1 MLKIIQHKIF
11 LLACGTI
18 VSVSAYAQQNLKL
31 TYNKPAENW
40 NEALPIGNGRLGAM
54 VFGGAIQ
61 EHLQLNEETIWAGEP
76 GNNIPKNTFDSI
88 QKVRRLINENQFEKA
103 QDLTNK
109 TFPRQAPKNLN
120 YGMPYQTMGD
130 LFLDFKGHEN
140 FKNYTRN
147 LDIEKAISTVS
158 YEVNGVIFK
167 REIFSSF
174 ADNVIIL
181 KLSSNKKGSLNFSIN
196 ASTPHKINSIFT
208 EKNQLVINGTSGSVD
223 NKIGKVKFKTVA
235 VPVLKGGKLTS
246 TKDKLEIS
254 NADEVIIYVS
264 IATNFKK
271 YNDLS
276 ANPDARV
283 SDYLNK
289 ALSKKYNDELKAH
302 VKKYQKY
309 FKRVSLN
316 LGTTEQSKKT
326 TDVRIKEFGT
336 SSDPDLV
343 ALYFQFGRYLL
354 ISSSQQ
360 GTQPANL
367 QGIWN
372 YQLNPSWDSKYT
384 VNINT
389 EMNYWPAENTNLS
402 EMHEPLF
409 DMIQDLSVTGQESAK
424 EMYKARGWNMHH
436 NTDLWRITGVVDGG
450 FYGMWPMGGAWLTQ
464 HVWNHYLYTGDKEF
478 LKKNYD
484 ALKGCAL
491 FYLDVLQQDSSK
503 KYLVVSP
510 SMSPENKY
518 FKNVS
523 ITAGTTMDNQLVFDV
538 FNNFINAS
546 KILNQDKNLSKEIK
560 IALSKL
566 PPMQI
571 GQHAQ
576 LQEWLTDMDRTDDKH
591 RHISHLYGL
600 FPSGQIS
607 PFRNPDLAE
616 SAKNS
621 MIYRGDK
628 STGWSMGWKVN
639 WWARLLDGNRAFK
652 LISDQLT
659 PAPMETQGQSGGTYP
674 NLLDAHPP
682 FQIDG
687 NFGCTSGIAEMLL
700 QSYDGYIYLLPALP
714 DALPNGSVKG
724 LKARGGFEIDMDW
737 KNSKLTKLNVKS
749 TLGGNARIRIAKDL
763 KLVTSRTSA
772 TNLKKSTVNTE
783 TQLMLAK
790 GENSNEYYQVNSIK
804 IPLKSNKAELKNFP
818 VPETKMFDFKTE
830 KGGIY
835 LFTSY

>member
-1 MLKIIQHKIF
+1 MLKIIRHKIL
-11 LLACGTI
+11 LLACGI
-18 VSVSAYAQQNLKL
+18 LISVSLHAQKNLKL
-31 TYNKPAENW
+31 TYDKPAENW

-54 VFGGAIQ
+54 VFGGVAQ

-76 GNNIPKNTFDSI
+76 GNNVPKNTFDSI
-88 QKVRRLINENQFEKA
+88 QKIRKLLNADKFEEA
-103 QDLTNK
+103 QNLSNK
-109 TFPRQAPKNLN
+109 TYPRQAPKNLN

-140 FKNYTRN
+140 FKNYSRT
-147 LDIEKAISTVS
+147 LDIDKAVSTVS
-158 YEVNGVIFK
+158 YKVKGVTYK

-174 ADNVIIL
+174 VDNVVIIRL
-181 KLSSNKKGSLNFSIN
+181 TSSKSGSLNFSIS
-196 ASTPHKINSIFT
+196 ASTPHKIQSVFT
-208 EKNQLVINGTSGSVD
+208 QSNQLIINGTSGSVD
-223 NKIGKVKFKTVA
+223 NKIGKIKFKTVA
-235 VPVLKGGKLTS
+235 VPVIRGGKISS
-246 TKDKLEIS
+246 TKNKINIS
-254 NADEVIIYVS
+254 GSNEVILYVS

-276 ANPDARV
+276 GNPHAKV
-283 SDYLNK
+283 TEYLNNAIK
-289 ALSKKYNDELKAH
+289 KKYQDELKAH
-302 VKKYQKY
+302 IEKYQTY
-309 FKRVSLN
+309 FKRVSLD

-326 TDVRIKEFGT
+326 TDIRIKEFGT

-360 GTQPANL
+360 GTQLANL

-372 YQLNPSWDSKYT
+372 YQLNPAWDSKYT

-409 DMIQDLSVTGQESAK
+409 DMIQDLSVTGQESAR
-424 EMYKARGWNMHH
+424 EMYHARGWNMHH
-436 NTDLWRITGVVDGG
+436 NTDLWRITGIVDGG

-464 HVWNHYLYTGDKEF
+464 HLWNHYLYTGDKEF
-478 LKKNYD
+478 LKKYYD
-484 ALKGCAL
+484 ALKGAAL
-491 FYLDVLQQDSSK
+491 FYLDTLQPEPSGN
-503 KYLVVSP
+503 YLVVSP
-510 SMSPENKY
+510 SMSPENTYLKG
-518 FKNVS
+518 VG

-546 KILNQDKNLSKEIK
+546 KILNEDKKLSDEVK
-560 IALSKL
+560 IALDQL

-576 LQEWLTDMDRTDDKH
+576 LQEWLTDMDKTTDQH

-600 FPSGQIS
+600 FPAGQIS
-607 PFRNPDLAE
+607 PFRNPDLTEA
-616 SAKNS
+616 AKNS
-621 MIYRGDK
+621 MTYRGDK

-659 PAPMETQGQSGGTYP
+659 AAPMETQGQSGGTYP

-700 QSYDGYIYLLPALP
+700 QSYDGYIYILPALP
-714 DALPNGSVKG
+714 DALPNGSVTG

-737 KNSKLTKLNVKS
+737 EDSKLTKLVIKS
-749 TLGGNARIRIAKDL
+749 TLGGNARIRIAKDIQF
-763 KLVTSRTSA
+763 
-772 TNLKKSTVNTE
+772 KSNPE
-783 TQLMLAK
+783 LAEAN
-790 GENSNEYYQVNSIK
+790 GENPNEYYQVNSIK
-804 IPLKSNKAELKNFP
+804 TPLISEKAELKGYA
-818 VPETKMFDFKTE
+818 VPETQIFDFDTKAG
-830 KGGIY
+830 K
-835 LFTSY
+835 SYSFKVK

>member
-1 MLKIIQHKIF
+1 MLKLIQHKII
-11 LLACGTI
+11 LLACGTL
-18 VSVSAYAQQNLKL
+18 VSFSTFAQQNLKL

-54 VFGGAIQ
+54 VFGGGVQ

-76 GNNIPKNTFDSI
+76 GNNVPKNTFDSI
-88 QKVRRLINENQFEKA
+88 QKVRRLINEGKFEKA

-109 TFPRQAPKNLN
+109 TYPRQAPKDLN

-140 FKNYTRN
+140 FKNYSRT

-158 YEVNGVIFK
+158 YEVNGVTFK

-174 ADNVIIL
+174 ADNVVVI
-181 KLSSNKKGSLNFSIN
+181 KLSSIKKGSLNFSVN

-223 NKIGKVKFKTVA
+223 NKIGKINFKTIA

-246 TKDKLEIS
+246 TKDKLEIT
-254 NADEVIIYVS
+254 NADEVVIYVS

-276 ANPDARV
+276 GNPDARV
-283 SDYLNK
+283 SEYLNK
-289 ALSKKYNDELKAH
+289 ALNKKYDAELKAH
-302 VKKYQKY
+302 IENYQKY
-309 FKRVSLN
+309 FKRVSLD
-316 LGTTEQSKKT
+316 LGTSEQAKKT
-326 TDVRIKEFGT
+326 TDIRIKEFGN
-336 SSDPDLV
+336 SQDPDLV

-372 YQLNPSWDSKYT
+372 DQLNPAWDSKYT

-409 DMIQDLSVTGQESAK
+409 DMIQDLSVTGKESAK
-424 EMYKARGWNMHH
+424 EMYHARGWNMHH

-478 LKKNYD
+478 LKKNYEV
-484 ALKGCAL
+484 LKGCAL
-491 FYLDVLQQDSSK
+491 FYLDVLQQDPTK

-546 KILNQDKNLSKEIK
+546 KILNQDKNLSDEVRSS
-560 IALSKL
+560 LSKL

-576 LQEWLTDMDRTDDKH
+576 LQEWLTDMDKTDDKH

-607 PFRNPDLAE
+607 PLRNAELAE
-616 SAKNS
+616 AAKNS

-652 LISDQLT
+652 LISDQLS
-659 PAPMETQGQSGGTYP
+659 PAPTDNKGESGGTYP

-700 QSYDGYIYLLPALP
+700 QSYDGYLYLLPALP

-737 KNSKLTKLNVKS
+737 KNSKLTKLVVKS
-749 TLGGNARIRIAKDL
+749 ALGGNARIRVAKNLNL
-763 KLVTSRTSA
+763 KSK
-772 TNLKKSTVNTE
+772 TNLVS
-783 TQLMLAK
+783 AK
-790 GENSNEYYQVNSIK
+790 GVNSNEYYQIDAVK
-804 IPLKSNKAELKNFP
+804 TPLKSTKAELKGFA
-818 VPETKMFDFKTE
+818 VPETEMFDFKTV
-830 KGGIY
+830 KGGVY
-835 LFTSY
+835 TFEAK

>member
-1 MLKIIQHKIF
+1 MLKIIQHKII
-11 LLACGTI
+11 LLACGTLI
-18 VSVSAYAQQNLKL
+18 SVSTFAQQNLKL
-31 TYNKPAENW
+31 TYSKPAENW

-54 VFGGAIQ
+54 VFGGAAQ

-76 GNNIPKNTFDSI
+76 GNNVPKNTFDSI
-88 QKVRRLINENQFEKA
+88 QKVRRLINEGKFEKA
-103 QDLTNK
+103 QNLTN
-109 TFPRQAPKNLN
+109 TTYPRTAPKDLN

-140 FKNYTRN
+140 FKNYKRT

-158 YEVNGVIFK
+158 YELNGVTFK

-174 ADNVIIL
+174 ADNVIMI
-181 KLSSNKKGSLNFSIN
+181 KLSSSKKGSLNFALN

-208 EKNQLVINGTSGSVD
+208 EKNQLVINGTSSSVD
-223 NKIGKVKFKTVA
+223 NKIGKINFKTVA
-235 VPVLKGGKLTS
+235 FPVLKGGKLTS
-246 TKDKLEIS
+246 TKDQLEIS
-254 NADEVIIYVS
+254 GADEVVIYVS

-271 YNDLS
+271 YNDIS
-276 ANPDARV
+276 GNPDARV
-283 SDYLNK
+283 SEYLQSALNK
-289 ALSKKYNDELKAH
+289 KYDAELKAH
-302 VKKYQKY
+302 IEKYQKY

-316 LGTTEQSKKT
+316 LGTTEQAKKT
-326 TDVRIKEFGT
+326 TDIRIREFGN
-336 SSDPDLV
+336 SQDPDLV

-372 YQLNPSWDSKYT
+372 YQLNPAWDSKYT

-409 DMIQDLSVTGQESAK
+409 DMIQDLSVTGTESAK
-424 EMYKARGWNMHH
+424 EMYHARGWNMHH
-436 NTDLWRITGVVDGG
+436 NTDLWRITGIVDGG

-478 LKKNYD
+478 LNKNYE

-491 FYLDVLQQDSSK
+491 FYLDVLQQDPSK

-538 FNNFINAS
+538 LNNFINAS
-546 KILNQDKNLSKEIK
+546 KILNQDKNLSDEVKS
-560 IALSKL
+560 ALLKL

-607 PFRNPDLAE
+607 PLRNAELAE
-616 SAKNS
+616 AAKNS

-659 PAPMETQGQSGGTYP
+659 PAPMETKGQSGGTYP

-724 LKARGGFEIDMDW
+724 LKTRGGFEIDMDW
-737 KNSKLTKLNVKS
+737 KNSKLTKLVVKS
-749 TLGGNARIRIAKDL
+749 SLGGNARIRVVKNL
-763 KLVTSRTSA
+763 
-772 TNLKKSTVNTE
+772 NLKSITKFTS
-783 TQLMLAK
+783 AK
-790 GENSNEYYQVNSIK
+790 GENLNVYYQVNSIK
-804 IPLKSNKAELKNFP
+804 TPLKSDKAELKGFS
-818 VPETKMFDFKTE
+818 VPETEMFDFKTE
-830 KGGIY
+830 KGGVY
-835 LFTSY
+835 TFDVK

>member
-11 LLACGTI
+11 LLAFGAMI
-18 VSVSAYAQQNLKL
+18 SISVQAQQNLKL

-40 NEALPIGNGRLGAM
+40 NEALPIGNGRLGAI
-54 VFGGAIQ
+54 VFGGASQ

-76 GNNIPKNTFDSI
+76 GNNVPKNTFDSI
-88 QKVRRLINENQFEKA
+88 QKIRKLLSESKFEQA
-103 QDLTNK
+103 QKLSNT
-109 TFPRQAPKNLN
+109 TYPRAAPKDLN

-140 FKNYTRN
+140 FKNYTRT
-147 LDIEKAISTVS
+147 LDIEKALSTVS
-158 YEVNGVIFK
+158 YEVNGIIFK

-174 ADNVIIL
+174 VDNVIVI
-181 KLSSNKKGSLNFSIN
+181 KLSSSKKGSLNFSIN
-196 ASTPHKINSIFT
+196 ASTPHLKKSIFT
-208 EKNQLVINGTSGSVD
+208 EKNQLMITGTSGSVD
-223 NKIGKVKFKTVA
+223 NKIGKVNFKTVA

-246 TKDKLEIS
+246 TQDQLNIS
-254 NADEVIIYVS
+254 GADEVVIYLS

-271 YNDLS
+271 YNDIS
-276 ANPDARV
+276 GNPDVRV
-283 SDYLNK
+283 SEYLQSALNK
-289 ALSKKYNDELKAH
+289 KYEAELKAH
-302 VKKYQKY
+302 IQKYQKY
-309 FKRVSLN
+309 FKRVSLD
-316 LGTTEQSKKT
+316 LGTTEQAKKT
-326 TDVRIKEFGT
+326 TDVRIKEFAT
-336 SSDPDLV
+336 SKDPDLI

-372 YQLNPSWDSKYT
+372 HQLNPAWDSKYT

-424 EMYKARGWNMHH
+424 EMYHARGWNMHH
-436 NTDLWRITGVVDGG
+436 NTDLWRITGIVDGG

-464 HVWNHYLYTGDKEF
+464 HLWNHYLYTGDKEF
-478 LKKNYD
+478 LKKYYPV
-484 ALKGCAL
+484 LKGSAL
-491 FYLDVLQQDSSK
+491 FYLDVLQQDPSK

-510 SMSPENKY
+510 SMSPENTYMKS
-518 FKNVS
+518 VG

-546 KILNQDKNLSKEIK
+546 KVLNEDKNLSDEVKT
-560 IALSKL
+560 ALNKL

-576 LQEWLTDMDRTDDKH
+576 LQEWLKDMDRTDDKH

-607 PFRNPDLAE
+607 PFRNPDLTEA
-616 SAKNS
+616 AKNS
-621 MIYRGDK
+621 MTYRGDK

-659 PAPMETQGQSGGTYP
+659 PAPMEAKGQSGGTYP

-700 QSYDGYIYLLPALP
+700 QSYDGYLYILPALP
-714 DALPNGSVKG
+714 NALPNGSVKG
-724 LKARGGFEIDMDW
+724 LKARGGFEIDIEW
-737 KNSKLTKLNVKS
+737 KNSKLTKLIIKS
-749 TLGGNARIRIAKDL
+749 TLEGNCRIRIAKNI
-763 KLVTSRTSA
+763 
-772 TNLKKSTVNTE
+772 NLKSKTLLKNST
-783 TQLMLAK
+783 
-790 GENSNEYYQVNSIK
+790 GENPNEYYQVNSIK
-804 IPLKSNKAELKNFP
+804 TPLVSEKAELKGFP
-818 VPETKMFDFKTE
+818 IPETQVFDFDTE
-830 KGGIY
+830 KGTTY
-835 LFTSY
+835 TFEVK

>member
-1 MLKIIQHKIF
+1 MLRKYQNKI
-11 LLACGTI
+11 LLLITLI
-18 VSVSAYAQQNLKL
+18 SVSIQAQQNLKL
-31 TYNKPAENW
+31 IYNKPAENW
-40 NEALPIGNGRLGAM
+40 NEALPIGNGKLGAM

-76 GNNIPKNTFDSI
+76 GNNVPKNTFDSI
-88 QKVRRLINENQFEKA
+88 QKIRKLLNENQFQEA
-103 QDLTNK
+103 QNVSNRTY
-109 TFPRQAPKNLN
+109 PRQAPKDLN
-120 YGMPYQTMGD
+120 YGMSYQTMGD

-140 FKNYTRN
+140 FKNYNRT

-158 YEVNGVIFK
+158 YEVNGVKFT

-174 ADNVIIL
+174 AENVIIV
-181 KLSSNKKGSLNFSIN
+181 KLSSSKKGSLNFSLN
-196 ASTPHKINSIFT
+196 ASTPHKINSVFT
-208 EKNQLVINGTSGSVD
+208 EKNQLVINGTSSSID
-223 NKIGKVKFKTVA
+223 NKTGKINFKTVA
-235 VPVLKGGKLTS
+235 LPVLKGGKLTS
-246 TKDKLEIS
+246 SKDKLEIS
-254 NADEVIIYVS
+254 GADEVVIYVS

-276 ANPDARV
+276 GNPDARV
-283 SDYLNK
+283 SEYLNK
-289 ALSKKYNDELKAH
+289 ALSKKYNAELKAH
-302 VKKYQKY
+302 VENYQKY
-309 FKRVSLN
+309 FKRVN
-316 LGTTEQSKKT
+316 LDLATTDQAKKT
-326 TDVRIKEFGT
+326 TDIRIKEFGN

-354 ISSSQQ
+354 ISSSQP

-372 YQLNPSWDSKYT
+372 YQLNPAWDSKYT

-424 EMYKARGWNMHH
+424 EMYHARGWNMHH
-436 NTDLWRITGVVDGG
+436 NTDLWRITGIVDGG

-464 HVWNHYLYTGDKEF
+464 HIWNHYLYTGDKEF
-478 LKKNYD
+478 LKKNFN
-484 ALKGCAL
+484 ALKGATL
-491 FYLDVLQQDSSK
+491 FYLDVLQKDPSG

-510 SMSPENKY
+510 SMSPENTYMKS
-518 FKNVS
+518 VG

-538 FNNFINAS
+538 LNNFINAS
-546 KILNQDKNLSKEIK
+546 KILNEDSSLSNEVKT
-560 IALSKL
+560 ALSKL

-576 LQEWLTDMDRTDDKH
+576 LQEWLTDMDRTNDKH

-607 PFRNPDLAE
+607 PFRNPDLTEA
-616 SAKNS
+616 AKNS

-659 PAPMETQGQSGGTYP
+659 PAPMETKGQAGGTYP

-700 QSYDGYIYLLPALP
+700 QSYDGYLYILPALP

-724 LKARGGFEIDMDW
+724 LKARGGFEIDIDW
-737 KNSKLTKLNVKS
+737 KNSKLTKLVVKS
-749 TLGGNARIRIAKDL
+749 SLGGNARIRVAKNLIL
-763 KLVTSRTSA
+763 KSKTNFTS
-772 TNLKKSTVNTE
+772 
-783 TQLMLAK
+783 AK
-790 GENSNEYYQVNSIK
+790 GENSNQYYQVNLIK
-804 IPLKSNKAELKNFP
+804 TPLKSAKAEMKGFA
-818 VPETKMFDFKTE
+818 VPETEMFDFKTE
-830 KGGIY
+830 KGGVY
-835 LFTSY
+835 SFEVK

>member
-1 MLKIIQHKIF
+1 MFKSILQHKI
-11 LLACGTI
+11 LLIACGTMI
-18 VSVSAYAQQNLKL
+18 SVTVQAQKNLKL
-31 TYNKPAENW
+31 TYDKPAQNW

-54 VFGGAIQ
+54 VFGGAAQ

-76 GNNIPKNTFDSI
+76 GNNVPKNTFDSI
-88 QKVRRLINENQFEKA
+88 QKIRKLLNDGQFQEAQNVSNRTYPRKA
-103 QDLTNK
+103 TKD
-109 TFPRQAPKNLN
+109 LN

-130 LFLDFKGHEN
+130 LFIDFKGHEN
-140 FKNYTRN
+140 FSHYQRT
-147 LDIEKAISTVS
+147 LDIENAVSTVS
-158 YEVNGVIFK
+158 YKVKGATYK
-167 REIFSSF
+167 REIFTSF
-174 ADNVIIL
+174 ADNVVVIRL
-181 KLSSNKKGSLNFSIN
+181 TSSKRGNLNFSIS
-196 ASTPHKINSIFT
+196 ATTPHKVQSVFT
-208 EKNQLVINGTSGSVD
+208 QSNQLIINGTSGSVD
-223 NKIGKVKFKTVA
+223 NKIGRVKFKTVA
-235 VPVLKGGKLTS
+235 VPVLKGGKVTS
-246 TKDKLEIS
+246 SKGKITIS
-254 NADEVIIYVS
+254 GANEVILYVS
-264 IATNFKK
+264 TATNFKK
-271 YNDLS
+271 YDDLS
-276 ANPDARV
+276 GNPHTRV
-283 SDYLNK
+283 TEYLNS
-289 ALSKKYNDELKAH
+289 ALKKSFNEELKAH
-302 VKKYQKY
+302 VEKYQQY
-309 FKRVSLN
+309 FKRVNLD
-316 LGTTEQSKKT
+316 LGTTNQTKKT
-326 TDVRIKEFGT
+326 TDVRIQEFAT
-336 SSDPDLV
+336 ASDPDLV

-372 YQLNPSWDSKYT
+372 YQLDPAWDSKYT

-424 EMYKARGWNMHH
+424 EMYHARGWNMHH
-436 NTDLWRITGVVDGG
+436 NTDLWRITGIVDGG

-464 HVWNHYLYTGDKEF
+464 HIWNHYLYTGDLEF
-478 LKKNYD
+478 LKKNYE

-491 FYLDVLQQDSSK
+491 FYLDTLQPDPSG

-510 SMSPENKY
+510 SMSPENTYMKG
-518 FKNVS
+518 VG

-538 FNNFINAS
+538 FNNFIHAS
-546 KILNQDKNLSKEIK
+546 RLINEDQDLSDEVK
-560 IALSKL
+560 IALDKL

-571 GQHAQ
+571 GQHTQ

-616 SAKNS
+616 AAKNS

-639 WWARLLDGNRAFK
+639 WWARLLDGNRAYK

-659 PAPMETQGQSGGTYP
+659 PAPMETKGQSGGTYP

-700 QSYDGYIYLLPALP
+700 QSYDGDLYILPALP

-724 LKARGGFEIDMDW
+724 LKARGGFEIDIDW
-737 KNSKLTKLNVKS
+737 KDSKLKRLTIKS
-749 TLGGNARIRIAKDL
+749 ALGGNARIRVAKDL
-763 KLVTSRTSA
+763 QFRSKL
-772 TNLKKSTVNTE
+772 TE
-783 TQLMLAK
+783 AS
-790 GENSNEYYQVNSIK
+790 GENPNEYYQVNAIK
-804 IPLKSNKAELKNFP
+804 TPLISEKAELKGYA
-818 VPETKMFDFKTE
+818 VPETQLFDIDTKAGKTYTFDV
-830 KGGIY
+830 K
-835 LFTSY
+835 

>member
-1 MLKIIQHKIF
+1 MLRKYQNKI
-11 LLACGTI
+11 LLLITLI
-18 VSVSAYAQQNLKL
+18 SVSVQAQQNLKL

-40 NEALPIGNGRLGAM
+40 NEALPIGNGKLGAM

-76 GNNIPKNTFDSI
+76 GNNVPRNTFDSI
-88 QKVRRLINENQFEKA
+88 QKIRRLLNENQFQEA
-103 QDLTNK
+103 QNVSNRTY
-109 TFPRQAPKNLN
+109 PRQAPKDLN
-120 YGMPYQTMGD
+120 YGMSYQTMGD

-140 FKNYTRN
+140 FKNYNRT

-158 YEVNGVIFK
+158 YEVNGVTFK

-174 ADNVIIL
+174 ADNVIMI
-181 KLSSNKKGSLNFSIN
+181 KLSSSKKESLNFSLN
-196 ASTPHKINSIFT
+196 ASTPHKINSVFT
-208 EKNQLVINGTSGSVD
+208 EKSQLVINGTSSSID
-223 NKIGKVKFKTVA
+223 NKTGKINFKTV
-235 VPVLKGGKLTS
+235 VLPVLKAGKLTS
-246 TKDKLEIS
+246 ERDKLEIS
-254 NADEVIIYVS
+254 GADEVIIYVS

-276 ANPDARV
+276 GNPDERV
-283 SDYLNK
+283 SEYLNK
-289 ALSKKYNDELKAH
+289 ALNKKYADELKAH
-302 VKKYQKY
+302 IEKYQKY
-309 FKRVSLN
+309 FKRVNLD
-316 LGTTEQSKKT
+316 LGTTEQAKKT
-326 TDVRIKEFGT
+326 TDIRIKEFGN

-354 ISSSQQ
+354 ISSSQP

-372 YQLNPSWDSKYT
+372 YQLNPAWDSKYT

-436 NTDLWRITGVVDGG
+436 NTDLWRITGIVDGG

-464 HVWNHYLYTGDKEF
+464 HIWNHYLYTGDKEF
-478 LKKNYD
+478 LKKNFN
-484 ALKGCAL
+484 ALKGATL
-491 FYLDVLQQDSSK
+491 FYLDVLQKDPSG

-510 SMSPENKY
+510 SMSPENTYMKS
-518 FKNVS
+518 VG

-538 FNNFINAS
+538 LNNFINAS
-546 KILNQDKNLSKEIK
+546 KILNEDSSLSNEVKT
-560 IALSKL
+560 ALSKL

-576 LQEWLTDMDRTDDKH
+576 LQEWLTDMDRTNDKH

-607 PFRNPDLAE
+607 PFRNPDLTEA
-616 SAKNS
+616 AKNS

-659 PAPMETQGQSGGTYP
+659 PAPMETKGQAGGTYP

-700 QSYDGYIYLLPALP
+700 QSYDGYLYILPALP

-724 LKARGGFEIDMDW
+724 LKARGGFEIDINW
-737 KNSKLTKLNVKS
+737 KNSKLTKLVVKS
-749 TLGGNARIRIAKDL
+749 ALGGNARIKIGKGL
-763 KLVTSRTSA
+763 
-772 TNLKKSTVNTE
+772 NIKSKTPVISS
-783 TQLMLAK
+783 K

-804 IPLKSNKAELKNFP
+804 TPLISDKAEMKGFAI
-818 VPETKMFDFKTE
+818 PETEMFDFKTE
-830 KGGIY
+830 KGGVY
-835 LFTSY
+835 TFEVK

>member
-1 MLKIIQHKIF
+1 MIQTKLILF
-11 LLACGTI
+11 VVATVI
-18 VSVSAYAQQNLKL
+18 SISVHAQQNLKL
-31 TYNKPAENW
+31 TYSKPAENW
-40 NEALPIGNGRLGAM
+40 NEALPIGNGKLGAM
-54 VFGGAIQ
+54 VFGGAKQ

-76 GNNIPKNTFDSI
+76 GNNVPKNTFDSI
-88 QKVRRLINENQFEKA
+88 QKIRKLLNESKFEEA
-103 QDLTNK
+103 QNVSNRTY
-109 TFPRQAPKNLN
+109 PRQAPKDLN

-140 FKNYTRN
+140 FKNYNRT
-147 LDIEKAISTVS
+147 LDIEKAITTVS
-158 YEVNGVIFK
+158 YEVNGVTFK
-167 REIFSSF
+167 REIFTSF
-174 ADNVIIL
+174 TDNVVVI
-181 KLSSNKKGSLNFSIN
+181 KLSSNKKGSLNFNIN
-196 ASTPHKINSIFT
+196 ASTPHLKKSIFT
-208 EKNQLVINGTSGSVD
+208 EKNQLVITGTSGSAD
-223 NKIGKVKFKTVA
+223 NKTGKINFKTV
-235 VPVLKGGKLTS
+235 VLPVLKGGKLSATENA
-246 TKDKLEIS
+246 LQIS
-254 NADEVIIYVS
+254 GADEVVIYVS

-271 YNDLS
+271 YNDLTG
-276 ANPDARV
+276 NPDARV
-283 SDYLNK
+283 SDYLK
-289 ALSKKYNDELKAH
+289 SALNKKYDAELKAH
-302 VKKYQKY
+302 IEKYQKY
-309 FKRVSLN
+309 FKRVSLD
-316 LGTTEQSKKT
+316 LGTTDQAKKT
-326 TDVRIKEFGT
+326 TDVRITEFGT

-354 ISSSQQ
+354 ISSSQP

-372 YQLNPSWDSKYT
+372 DQLNPAWDSKYT

-409 DMIQDLSVTGQESAK
+409 DMIEDLAITGQESAK
-424 EMYKARGWNMHH
+424 EMYHARGWNLHH
-436 NTDLWRITGVVDGG
+436 NTDLWRITGIVDGG

-464 HVWNHYLYTGDKEF
+464 HVWNHYLYTGDKVF
-478 LKKNYD
+478 LKKHYD
-484 ALKGCAL
+484 AIKGATL
-491 FYLDVLQQDSSK
+491 FYLDVLQPDPSK
-503 KYLVVSP
+503 QYLVVSP
-510 SMSPENKY
+510 SMSPENTYLKS
-518 FKNVS
+518 VG

-546 KILNQDKNLSKEIK
+546 NALDEDQKLSDEVKL
-560 IALSKL
+560 ALSKL

-576 LQEWLTDMDRTDDKH
+576 LQEWLKDMDKTNDKH

-607 PFRNPDLAE
+607 PFRNADLAE
-616 SAKNS
+616 AAKNS

-652 LISDQLT
+652 LISDQLS
-659 PAPMETQGQSGGTYP
+659 PAPMDNKGESGGTYP

-700 QSYDGYIYLLPALP
+700 QSYDGYLYLLPALP

-737 KNSKLTKLNVKS
+737 KNSKLTKLTIKS
-749 TLGGNARIRIAKDL
+749 TLGGNARIRLPKDSQLKSKTTFSPAKD
-763 KLVTSRTSA
+763 
-772 TNLKKSTVNTE
+772 
-783 TQLMLAK
+783 
-790 GENSNEYYQVNSIK
+790 ENSNEYYQINPIK
-804 IPLKSNKAELKNFP
+804 TPLKSDKAELKGFG
-818 VPETKMFDFKTE
+818 VPETQVFDFMTERGKTYIFE
-830 KGGIY
+830 VR
-835 LFTSY
+835 

>member
-1 MLKIIQHKIF
+1 MFKSILQHKI
-11 LLACGTI
+11 LLIACGTMI
-18 VSVSAYAQQNLKL
+18 SVTVQAQKNLKL
-31 TYNKPAENW
+31 TYDKPAQNW

-54 VFGGAIQ
+54 VFGGAAQ

-76 GNNIPKNTFDSI
+76 GNNVPKNTFDSI
-88 QKVRRLINENQFEKA
+88 QKIRKLLNEGQFQEAQNVSNRTYPRKA
-103 QDLTNK
+103 TKD
-109 TFPRQAPKNLN
+109 LN

-130 LFLDFKGHEN
+130 LFIDFKGHEN
-140 FKNYTRN
+140 FSHYQRT
-147 LDIEKAISTVS
+147 LDIENAVSTVS
-158 YEVNGVIFK
+158 YKVKGATYK
-167 REIFSSF
+167 REIFTSF
-174 ADNVIIL
+174 ADNVVVIRL
-181 KLSSNKKGSLNFSIN
+181 TSSKRGNLNFSIS
-196 ASTPHKINSIFT
+196 ATTPHKVQSVFT
-208 EKNQLVINGTSGSVD
+208 QSNQLIINGTSGSVD
-223 NKIGKVKFKTVA
+223 NKIGRVKFKTVA
-235 VPVLKGGKLTS
+235 VPVLKGGKVTS
-246 TKDKLEIS
+246 SKGKITIS
-254 NADEVIIYVS
+254 GANEVILYVS
-264 IATNFKK
+264 TATNFKK
-271 YNDLS
+271 YDDLS
-276 ANPDARV
+276 GNPHTRV
-283 SDYLNK
+283 TEYLNS
-289 ALSKKYNDELKAH
+289 ALKKSFNEELKAH
-302 VKKYQKY
+302 VEKYQQY
-309 FKRVSLN
+309 FKRVNLD
-316 LGTTEQSKKT
+316 LGTTDQTKKT
-326 TDVRIKEFGT
+326 TDVRIQEFAT
-336 SSDPDLV
+336 ASDPGLV

-372 YQLNPSWDSKYT
+372 YQLDPAWDSKYT

-424 EMYKARGWNMHH
+424 EMYHARGWNMHH
-436 NTDLWRITGVVDGG
+436 NTDLWRITGIVDGG

-464 HVWNHYLYTGDKEF
+464 HIWNHYLYTGDLEF
-478 LKKNYD
+478 LKKNYE

-491 FYLDVLQQDSSK
+491 FYLDTLQPDPSG

-510 SMSPENKY
+510 SMSPENTYMKG
-518 FKNVS
+518 VG

-538 FNNFINAS
+538 FNNFIHAS
-546 KILNQDKNLSKEIK
+546 RLINEDQDLSDEVKT
-560 IALSKL
+560 ALDKL

-571 GQHAQ
+571 GQYAQ

-616 SAKNS
+616 AAKNS

-639 WWARLLDGNRAFK
+639 WWARLLDGNRAYK

-659 PAPMETQGQSGGTYP
+659 PAPMETKGQSGGTYP

-700 QSYDGYIYLLPALP
+700 QSYDGDLYILPALP

-724 LKARGGFEIDMDW
+724 LKARGGFEIDIDW
-737 KNSKLTKLNVKS
+737 KDSKLKRLTIKS
-749 TLGGNARIRIAKDL
+749 ALGGNARIRVAKDL
-763 KLVTSRTSA
+763 QFRSKL
-772 TNLKKSTVNTE
+772 TE
-783 TQLMLAK
+783 AS
-790 GENSNEYYQVNSIK
+790 GENPNEYYQVNTIK
-804 IPLKSNKAELKNFP
+804 TPLISEKAELKGYA
-818 VPETKMFDFKTE
+818 VPETQLFDIDTKAGKTYTFDV
-830 KGGIY
+830 K
-835 LFTSY
+835 

>member
-1 MLKIIQHKIF
+1 MLRIIKHKII
-11 LLACGTI
+11 LLACGTLI
-18 VSVSAYAQQNLKL
+18 SVSTFAQQNLKL

-54 VFGGAIQ
+54 IFGGAVQ

-76 GNNIPKNTFDSI
+76 GNNVPKNTFDSI
-88 QKVRRLINENQFEKA
+88 QKVRRLINESQFEKA
-103 QDLTNK
+103 QDLTN
-109 TFPRQAPKNLN
+109 TTYPRTAPKDLN

-140 FKNYTRN
+140 FKNYNRT
-147 LDIEKAISTVS
+147 LDIEKAVSTVS
-158 YEVNGVIFK
+158 YKVNGVTFK

-174 ADNVIIL
+174 ADNVVII
-181 KLSSNKKGSLNFSIN
+181 KLSSSKKGSLNFSVN

-208 EKNQLVINGTSGSVD
+208 EKNQLVINGTSGSLD
-223 NKIGKVKFKTVA
+223 NKTGKINFKTVA
-235 VPVLKGGKLTS
+235 FPVLKGGKLTS
-246 TKDKLEIS
+246 TKNQLNIS
-254 NADEVIIYVS
+254 GADEVVIYVS

-276 ANPDARV
+276 GNPDARV
-283 SDYLNK
+283 SEYLNK
-289 ALSKKYNDELKAH
+289 ALNKKYDAELKAH
-302 VKKYQKY
+302 IEKYQKY

-316 LGTTEQSKKT
+316 LGTTEQAKKT
-326 TDVRIKEFGT
+326 TNIRIKEFGN
-336 SSDPDLV
+336 SQDPDLV

-372 YQLNPSWDSKYT
+372 HQLNPAWDSKYT

-436 NTDLWRITGVVDGG
+436 NTDLWRITGIVDGG

-464 HVWNHYLYTGDKEF
+464 HIWNHYLYTGDKEF
-478 LKKNYD
+478 LKKNYE

-491 FYLDVLQQDSSK
+491 FYLDVLQQDPSK

-546 KILNQDKNLSKEIK
+546 KILNQDKNLSDEIK
-560 IALSKL
+560 TALSKL

-576 LQEWLTDMDRTDDKH
+576 LQEWLTDMDKTDDKH

-607 PFRNPDLAE
+607 PLRNAELAE
-616 SAKNS
+616 AAKNS

-652 LISDQLT
+652 LISDQLS
-659 PAPMETQGQSGGTYP
+659 PAPTDNKGESGGTYP

-714 DALPNGSVKG
+714 DALSNGSVKG

-737 KNSKLTKLNVKS
+737 KNSKLTKLVVKS
-749 TLGGNARIRIAKDL
+749 ALGGNARIRVAK
-763 KLVTSRTSA
+763 
-772 TNLKKSTVNTE
+772 NLKSKTNFIS
-783 TQLMLAK
+783 AK
-790 GENSNEYYQVNSIK
+790 GENPNEYYQIDAVK
-804 IPLKSNKAELKNFP
+804 TPLKSTKAELKGFV
-818 VPETKMFDFKTE
+818 VPETEIFDFKTE
-830 KGGIY
+830 KGGVY
-835 LFTSY
+835 TFGAK

>member
-1 MLKIIQHKIF
+1 MIKNFQHKIL
-11 LLACGTI
+11 LLACGTMI
-18 VSVSAYAQQNLKL
+18 SVSVQAQQNLKL

-40 NEALPIGNGRLGAM
+40 NEALPIGNGKLGAM
-54 VFGGAIQ
+54 VYGGGIQ

-76 GNNIPKNTFDSI
+76 GNNVPKNTFDSI
-88 QKVRRLINENQFEKA
+88 QKIRKLLNENQFQEA
-103 QDLTNK
+103 QNVSNRTY
-109 TFPRQAPKNLN
+109 PRQAPKDLN
-120 YGMPYQTMGD
+120 YGMAYQTMGD

-140 FKNYTRN
+140 FKNYNRT

-158 YEVNGVIFK
+158 YEVNGVKFT

-174 ADNVIIL
+174 ADNVIMV
-181 KLSSNKKGSLNFSIN
+181 KLSSSKKGSLNFSLN
-196 ASTPHKINSIFT
+196 ASTPHKINSVFT
-208 EKNQLVINGTSGSVD
+208 EKNQLVINGTSSSID
-223 NKIGKVKFKTVA
+223 NKTGKINFKTVA
-235 VPVLKGGKLTS
+235 LPVLKGGKLTS
-246 TKDKLEIS
+246 SKDKLEIS
-254 NADEVIIYVS
+254 GADEVVIYVS

-276 ANPDARV
+276 GNPDARV
-283 SDYLNK
+283 SEYLNK
-289 ALSKKYNDELKAH
+289 ALSKKYNAELKAH
-302 VKKYQKY
+302 VENYQKY
-309 FKRVSLN
+309 FKRVSLD
-316 LGTTEQSKKT
+316 LGTTEQTKKT
-326 TDVRIKEFGT
+326 TDIRIKEFGN

-354 ISSSQQ
+354 ISSSQP

-372 YQLNPSWDSKYT
+372 YQLNPAWDSKYT

-424 EMYKARGWNMHH
+424 EMYHARGWNMHH
-436 NTDLWRITGVVDGG
+436 NTDLWRITGIVDGG

-464 HVWNHYLYTGDKEF
+464 HIWNHYVYTGDKEF
-478 LKKNYD
+478 LKKNFN
-484 ALKGCAL
+484 ALKGATL
-491 FYLDVLQQDSSK
+491 FYLDVLQKDPSG

-510 SMSPENKY
+510 SMSPENTYMKS
-518 FKNVS
+518 VG
-523 ITAGTTMDNQLVFDV
+523 ITVGTTMDNQLVFDV

-546 KILNQDKNLSKEIK
+546 KILNEDASLSNEVKT
-560 IALSKL
+560 ALSKL

-576 LQEWLTDMDRTDDKH
+576 LQEWLTDMDRTNDKH

-607 PFRNPDLAE
+607 PFRNPDLTEA
-616 SAKNS
+616 AKNS

-659 PAPMETQGQSGGTYP
+659 PAPMETKGQAGGTYP

-700 QSYDGYIYLLPALP
+700 QSYDGYLYILPALP

-724 LKARGGFEIDMDW
+724 LKARGGFEVDIDW
-737 KNSKLTKLNVKS
+737 KNSKLTKLVVKS
-749 TLGGNARIRIAKDL
+749 ALGGNARIKVGKGLNL
-763 KLVTSRTSA
+763 KSKTPVTSS
-772 TNLKKSTVNTE
+772 
-783 TQLMLAK
+783 K
-790 GENSNEYYQVNSIK
+790 GENSNEYYQVNSLK
-804 IPLKSNKAELKNFP
+804 TPLKSDKAELKGFA
-818 VPETKMFDFKTE
+818 VPDTEMFDFKTE
-830 KGGIY
+830 KGGVY
-835 LFTSY
+835 SFEVK

>member
-1 MLKIIQHKIF
+1 MLKFIQYKIF
-11 LLACGTI
+11 SIAF
-18 VSVSAYAQQNLKL
+18 VSVFSVSVQAQQSLKL
-31 TYNKPAENW
+31 MYHKPAENW
-40 NEALPIGNGRLGAM
+40 NEALPIGNGKLGAM
-54 VFGGAIQ
+54 VYGGASQ

-76 GNNIPKNTFDSI
+76 GNNVPKNTFDSI
-88 QKVRRLINENQFEKA
+88 QKIRKLLNESKFQEA
-103 QDLTNK
+103 QNVSNRTY
-109 TFPRQAPKNLN
+109 PRQAPKDLN

-130 LFLDFKGHEN
+130 LFLDFKGHED
-140 FKNYTRN
+140 FKNYTRT
-147 LDIEKAISTVS
+147 LDIEKAVSTVS
-158 YEVNGVIFK
+158 YEVNGVTFK

-174 ADNVIIL
+174 ADHVIMI
-181 KLSSNKKGSLNFSIN
+181 KLSSSKKGSLNFSIN
-196 ASTPHKINSIFT
+196 ASTPHLQKSIFT
-208 EKNQLVINGTSGSVD
+208 EKNQLVVSGTSGSVD
-223 NKIGKVKFKTVA
+223 NKTGKINFKTVTI
-235 VPVLKGGKLTS
+235 PVLKGGKLIS
-246 TKDKLEIS
+246 TKDQLDITG
-254 NADEVIIYVS
+254 ADKVVIYVS

-283 SDYLNK
+283 SEYLK
-289 ALSKKYNDELKAH
+289 SALTKKYDTELKAH
-302 VKKYQKY
+302 IEKYQKY
-309 FKRVSLN
+309 FKRVSLD
-316 LGTTEQSKKT
+316 LGTTGQAKKT
-326 TDVRIKEFGT
+326 TDLRIKEFGN
-336 SSDPDLV
+336 SKDPDLV

-354 ISSSQQ
+354 ISSSQP

-372 YQLNPSWDSKYT
+372 YQLNPAWDSKYT

-409 DMIQDLSVTGQESAK
+409 DMIQDLSVTGQESAR
-424 EMYKARGWNMHH
+424 EMYHARGWNMHH
-436 NTDLWRITGVVDGG
+436 NTDLWRITGIVDGG

-464 HVWNHYLYTGDKEF
+464 HLWNHYLYTGDKEF
-478 LKKNYD
+478 LKKYYT

-491 FYLDVLQQDSSK
+491 FYLDVLQHDTSK

-510 SMSPENKY
+510 SMSPENTYMKS
-518 FKNVS
+518 VG
-523 ITAGTTMDNQLVFDV
+523 ITSGTTMDNHLVFDV
-538 FNNFINAS
+538 FNNFIHAS
-546 KILNQDKNLSKEIK
+546 KILNEDQSLSDEVQS
-560 IALSKL
+560 ALKQL

-576 LQEWLTDMDRTDDKH
+576 LQEWLEDRDRTDDKH

-607 PFRNPDLAE
+607 PFRNPDLTEA
-616 SAKNS
+616 AKNS

-659 PAPMETQGQSGGTYP
+659 PAPMEAKGQSGGTYP

-700 QSYDGYIYLLPALP
+700 QSYDGCLYILPALP

-724 LKARGGFEIDMDW
+724 LRARGGFEVDIDW
-737 KNSKLTKLNVKS
+737 KDSKLTKLVVRS
-749 TLGGNARIRIAKDL
+749 SLGGNARIRI
-763 KLVTSRTSA
+763 SRDTPIRTKA
-772 TNLKKSTVNTE
+772 NL
-783 TQLMLAK
+783 QLAR
-790 GENSNEYYQVNSIK
+790 GENPNEYYQVNSIK
-804 IPLKSNKAELKNFP
+804 TPLISEKAQLKGYP
-818 VPETKMFDFKTE
+818 VPQTHVFDFETE
-830 KGGIY
+830 KGATYIFLGK
-835 LFTSY
+835 

>member
-1 MLKIIQHKIF
+1 MLKFIQYKIF
-11 LLACGTI
+11 SIAF
-18 VSVSAYAQQNLKL
+18 VSVFSVSVQAQQSLKL
-31 TYNKPAENW
+31 MYHKPAENW
-40 NEALPIGNGRLGAM
+40 NEALPIGNGKLGAM
-54 VFGGAIQ
+54 VYGGASQ

-76 GNNIPKNTFDSI
+76 GNNVPKNTFDSI
-88 QKVRRLINENQFEKA
+88 QKIRKLLNENKFQET
-103 QDLTNK
+103 QNVSNRTY
-109 TFPRQAPKNLN
+109 PRQAPKDLN

-130 LFLDFKGHEN
+130 LFLNFKGHEN
-140 FKNYTRN
+140 FKNYTRT
-147 LDIEKAISTVS
+147 LDIKKAVSTVS
-158 YEVNGVIFK
+158 YEVNGVTFK

-174 ADNVIIL
+174 ADHVIII
-181 KLSSNKKGSLNFSIN
+181 KLSSSKKGSLNFSIN
-196 ASTPHKINSIFT
+196 ASTPHLQKSIFT
-208 EKNQLVINGTSGSVD
+208 EKNQLVVYGTSGSVD
-223 NKIGKVKFKTVA
+223 NKTGKINFKTVA

-246 TKDKLEIS
+246 TKDQLDITG
-254 NADEVIIYVS
+254 ADEVVIYVS

-283 SDYLNK
+283 SEYLK
-289 ALSKKYNDELKAH
+289 SALTKKYDTELKAH
-302 VKKYQKY
+302 IEKYQKY
-309 FKRVSLN
+309 FNRVSLD
-316 LGTTEQSKKT
+316 LGTTGQAKKT
-326 TDVRIKEFGT
+326 TDLRIKEFGN
-336 SSDPDLV
+336 SKDPDLV

-354 ISSSQQ
+354 ISSSQP

-372 YQLNPSWDSKYT
+372 YQLNPAWDSKYT

-409 DMIQDLSVTGQESAK
+409 DMIQDLSVTGQESAR
-424 EMYKARGWNMHH
+424 EMYHARGWNMHH
-436 NTDLWRITGVVDGG
+436 NTDLWRITGIVDGG

-464 HVWNHYLYTGDKEF
+464 HLWNHYLYTGDKEF
-478 LKKNYD
+478 LKKYYT

-491 FYLDVLQQDSSK
+491 FYLDVLQQDPTK

-510 SMSPENKY
+510 SMSPENTYMKS
-518 FKNVS
+518 VG
-523 ITAGTTMDNQLVFDV
+523 ITSGTTMDNQLVFDV
-538 FNNFINAS
+538 FHNFIRAS
-546 KILNQDKNLSKEIK
+546 KILNEDQSLSDEVQS
-560 IALSKL
+560 ALKQL

-576 LQEWLTDMDRTDDKH
+576 LQEWLEDRDRTDDKH

-607 PFRNPDLAE
+607 PFRNPDLTEA
-616 SAKNS
+616 AKNS

-659 PAPMETQGQSGGTYP
+659 AAPMEGKGQSGGTYP

-700 QSYDGYIYLLPALP
+700 QSYDGCLYILPALP

-724 LKARGGFEIDMDW
+724 LKARGGFEVDIDW
-737 KNSKLTKLNVKS
+737 KDSKLTKLVVKS
-749 TLGGNARIRIAKDL
+749 ALGGNARIRI
-763 KLVTSRTSA
+763 SRDTPIRTKA
-772 TNLKKSTVNTE
+772 NL
-783 TQLMLAK
+783 QLAR
-790 GENSNEYYQVNSIK
+790 GENPNEYYQVNSIK
-804 IPLKSNKAELKNFP
+804 TPLISEKAQLKGYP
-818 VPETKMFDFKTE
+818 VPQTHLFDFETE
-830 KGGIY
+830 KGGTYIF
-835 LFTSY
+835 LGK

>member
-1 MLKIIQHKIF
+1 MNFYKIKVIVIGIIF
-11 LLACGTI
+11 
-18 VSVSAYAQQNLKL
+18 SVNANAQQNLKL

-40 NEALPIGNGRLGAM
+40 NEALPIGNGKLGAM
-54 VFGGAIQ
+54 VFGGAVQ

-76 GNNIPKNTFDSI
+76 GNNIPKNTFESI
-88 QKVRRLINENQFEKA
+88 QKVRRLINERQFEKA
-103 QDLTNK
+103 QDLTNN
-109 TFPRQAPKNLN
+109 TYPRTAPQDLN

-140 FKNYTRN
+140 FKNYNRA

-158 YEVNGVIFK
+158 YEVNGVTFK

-174 ADNVIIL
+174 ADNVIMI
-181 KLSSNKKGSLNFSIN
+181 KLSSSKKGNLNFNIN
-196 ASTPHKINSIFT
+196 ASTPHLKKSIFT

-223 NKIGKVKFKTVA
+223 NKIGKINFKTIVF
-235 VPVLKGGKLTS
+235 PVLKGGKLNS
-246 TKDKLEIS
+246 TDDQLQIS
-254 NADEVIIYVS
+254 GADEVVIYVS

-276 ANPDARV
+276 GNPGARV
-283 SDYLNK
+283 SEYLNK
-289 ALSKKYNDELKAH
+289 ALNKKYDAELKAH
-302 VKKYQKY
+302 VEKYQKY
-309 FKRVSLN
+309 FKRVNLD
-316 LGTTEQSKKT
+316 LGTTEQARKT
-326 TDVRIKEFGT
+326 TDIRIKEFGN
-336 SSDPDLV
+336 SNDPNLI

-409 DMIQDLSVTGQESAK
+409 DMIQDLSVTGKESAK
-424 EMYKARGWNMHH
+424 EMYHARGWNMHH

-478 LKKNYD
+478 LKKNYE

-491 FYLDVLQQDSSK
+491 FYLDVLQQDPSK

-546 KILNQDKNLSKEIK
+546 KILNQDGNLSDEVKS
-560 IALSKL
+560 ALSKL

-576 LQEWLTDMDRTDDKH
+576 LQEWLTDMDSTNDKH

-607 PFRNPDLAE
+607 PLRNAELAE
-616 SAKNS
+616 AAKNS

-652 LISDQLT
+652 LISDQLS
-659 PAPMETQGQSGGTYP
+659 PAPIDNKGHSGGTYP

-714 DALPNGSVKG
+714 DALASGSVKG

-737 KNSKLTKLNVKS
+737 NNSKLTKLIVKS
-749 TLGGNARIRIAKDL
+749 ALGGNVRIRVAKNL
-763 KLVTSRTSA
+763 KLKSK
-772 TNLKKSTVNTE
+772 TNLVS
-783 TQLMLAK
+783 AK
-790 GENSNEYYQVNSIK
+790 GENTNEYYQTNNIK
-804 IPLKSNKAELKNFP
+804 SPLKSDHAEMKGFMIP
-818 VPETKMFDFKTE
+818 KTEMYDFKTQ
-830 KGGIY
+830 KGGVY
-835 LFTSY
+835 SFNVTEQ

>member
-11 LLACGTI
+11 LLAFGTFI
-18 VSVSAYAQQNLKL
+18 SISVQAQQNLKL
-31 TYNKPAENW
+31 TYSKPAENW
-40 NEALPIGNGRLGAM
+40 NEALPIGNGKLGAM
-54 VFGGAIQ
+54 VFGGVSQ

-76 GNNIPKNTFDSI
+76 GNNVPKNTFDSI
-88 QKVRRLINENQFEKA
+88 QKIRKLLNESRFEEA
-103 QDLTNK
+103 QKLSNK
-109 TFPRQAPKNLN
+109 TYPRAAPKDLN

-140 FKNYTRN
+140 FSNYNRT
-147 LDIEKAISTVS
+147 LDIEKALSTVS
-158 YEVNGVIFK
+158 YEVNGVTFK
-167 REIFSSF
+167 REIFTSF
-174 ADNVIIL
+174 ADNVVVI
-181 KLSSNKKGSLNFSIN
+181 KLSSSKKGGLDFSIN
-196 ASTPHKINSIFT
+196 ASTPHLKKSIFT
-208 EKNQLVINGTSGSVD
+208 EKNRLIINGTSGSAD
-223 NKIGKVKFKTVA
+223 NKTGRINFKTIA

-246 TKDKLEIS
+246 TENQLHVS
-254 NADEVIIYVS
+254 GADEVVIYVS

-271 YNDLS
+271 YNDIS
-276 ANPDARV
+276 GNPDQRV
-283 SDYLNK
+283 SEYLK
-289 ALSKKYNDELKAH
+289 SALSKKYDAELKAH
-302 VKKYQKY
+302 IEKYQNY
-309 FKRVSLN
+309 FNRVSLN
-316 LGTTEQSKKT
+316 LGTTDQAKKT
-326 TDVRIKEFGT
+326 TDVRIKEFAH
-336 SSDPDLV
+336 SKDPDLV

-354 ISSSQQ
+354 ISSSQP

-424 EMYKARGWNMHH
+424 EMYHARGWNMHH
-436 NTDLWRITGVVDGG
+436 NTDLWRITGIVDGG

-464 HVWNHYLYTGDKEF
+464 HLWNHYLYTGNKEF
-478 LKKNYD
+478 LKKYYP
-484 ALKGCAL
+484 ALKGSAL
-491 FYLDVLQQDSSK
+491 FYLDVLQQDPSK

-510 SMSPENKY
+510 SMSPENTYMKS
-518 FKNVS
+518 VG

-546 KILNQDKNLSKEIK
+546 KVLNEDKNLSDEVKT
-560 IALSKL
+560 ALQKL

-576 LQEWLTDMDRTDDKH
+576 LQEWLKDMDRTDDKH

-600 FPSGQIS
+600 FPSGQVS
-607 PFRNPDLAE
+607 PFRNPELTEA
-616 SAKNS
+616 AKNS
-621 MIYRGDK
+621 MMYRGDK

-659 PAPMETQGQSGGTYP
+659 PAPMETKGQSGGTYP

-700 QSYDGYIYLLPALP
+700 QSYDGYLYILPALP

-724 LKARGGFEIDMDW
+724 LKARGGFEVDMDW
-737 KNSKLTKLNVKS
+737 KNSKLTKLVIKS
-749 TLGGNARIRIAKDL
+749 TLGGNARIRIAKD
-763 KLVTSRTSA
+763 VMVASRTSA
-772 TNLKKSTVNTE
+772 TKAQLKPAT
-783 TQLMLAK
+783 
-790 GENSNEYYQVNSIK
+790 GENPNEYYQINTIK
-804 IPLKSNKAELKNFP
+804 TPLVSDQAELKGFP
-818 VPETKMFDFKTE
+818 VPETQVFDFDTE
-830 KGGIY
+830 KGKTYI
-835 LFTSY
+835 FEVQ

>member
-1 MLKIIQHKIF
+1 MLKIIQYKIF
-11 LLACGTI
+11 LLACGAVI
-18 VSVSAYAQQNLKL
+18 SVSVQAQHRLKL

-40 NEALPIGNGRLGAM
+40 NEALPIGNGKLGAM
-54 VFGGAIQ
+54 VFGGASQ

-76 GNNIPKNTFDSI
+76 GNNVPKNTFDSI
-88 QKVRRLINENQFEKA
+88 QKIRKLLNESQFQEA
-103 QDLTNK
+103 QHVSNRTY
-109 TFPRQAPKNLN
+109 PRQAPKDLN
-120 YGMPYQTMGD
+120 YGMSYQTMGD

-140 FKNYTRN
+140 FKNYTRT
-147 LDIEKAISTVS
+147 LDIENAISTVS
-158 YEVNGVIFK
+158 YEVNGVTFK

-174 ADNVIIL
+174 ADNVIMI
-181 KLSSNKKGSLNFSIN
+181 KLSSSKKGSLNFSIN
-196 ASTPHKINSIFT
+196 ASTPHLQKSIFT

-223 NKIGKVKFKTVA
+223 NKIGTINFRTIA
-235 VPVLKGGKLTS
+235 FPVLKGGKIS
-246 TKDKLEIS
+246 SSKDKLEIS
-254 NADEVIIYVS
+254 GADEVVIYVS

-276 ANPDARV
+276 ANPDARI
-283 SDYLNK
+283 SEYLKAALNK
-289 ALSKKYNDELKAH
+289 KYDAELKAH
-302 VKKYQKY
+302 IEKYQKY
-309 FKRVSLN
+309 FRRVSLD
-316 LGTTEQSKKT
+316 LGTTEQAKKT
-326 TDVRIKEFGT
+326 TDIRIKEFGT

-360 GTQPANL
+360 GTQPATL

-372 YQLNPSWDSKYT
+372 YQLNPAWDSKYT

-424 EMYKARGWNMHH
+424 EMYHARGWNMHH
-436 NTDLWRITGVVDGG
+436 NTDLWRITGIVDGG

-464 HVWNHYLYTGDKEF
+464 HIWNHYLYTGDKEF
-478 LKKNYD
+478 LKKNYS

-491 FYLDVLQQDSSK
+491 FYLDVLQQDPSK
-503 KYLVVSP
+503 QYLVVSP
-510 SMSPENKY
+510 SMSPENTYMKS
-518 FKNVS
+518 VG
-523 ITAGTTMDNQLVFDV
+523 ITTGTTMDNQLVFDV

-546 KILNQDKNLSKEIK
+546 KVLKEDSNLSDEVK
-560 IALSKL
+560 ASLSKL

-576 LQEWLTDMDRTDDKH
+576 LQEWLKDMDRTDDKH

-607 PFRNPDLAE
+607 PFRNPDLTEA
-616 SAKNS
+616 AKNS
-621 MIYRGDK
+621 MTYRGDK

-659 PAPMETQGQSGGTYP
+659 PAPMGTKGQSGGTYP

-700 QSYDGYIYLLPALP
+700 QSYDGYLYVLPALP

-724 LKARGGFEIDMDW
+724 LKARGGFEIDIDW
-737 KNSKLTKLNVKS
+737 KNSKLTKLVVKS
-749 TLGGNARIRIAKDL
+749 PLGGNARIRIAKDIHL
-763 KLVTSRTSA
+763 TSK
-772 TNLKKSTVNTE
+772 TNV
-783 TQLMLAK
+783 QLAK
-790 GENSNEYYQVNSIK
+790 GENPNEYYQINRIK
-804 IPLKSNKAELKNFP
+804 TPVVSEKAQLKGYA
-818 VPETKMFDFKTE
+818 VPETQVFDFNTE
-830 KGGIY
+830 KGGTY
-835 LFTSY
+835 TFDVK

>member
-1 MLKIIQHKIF
+1 MFKIIQHKIF
-11 LLACGTI
+11 LFVCGTMI
-18 VSVSAYAQQNLKL
+18 STSIQAQQNLKL
-31 TYNKPAENW
+31 TYNKPAQNW
-40 NEALPIGNGRLGAM
+40 NEALPIGNGKLGAM
-54 VFGGAIQ
+54 VFGGATQ

-76 GNNIPKNTFDSI
+76 GNNVPKNTFDSI
-88 QKVRRLINENQFEKA
+88 QKIRKLLNEDQFQEA
-103 QDLTNK
+103 QNVSNRTY
-109 TFPRQAPKNLN
+109 PRQAPKDLN

-140 FKNYTRN
+140 FKNYNRT
-147 LDIEKAISTVS
+147 LDIEKAVSTVS
-158 YEVNGVIFK
+158 YEVNGVTYK

-174 ADNVIIL
+174 VDNVIMI
-181 KLSSNKKGSLNFSIN
+181 KLSSSKKGSLNFSIN
-196 ASTPHKINSIFT
+196 ASTPHLQKSIFT
-208 EKNQLVINGTSGSVD
+208 QNNQLIINGTSGSVD
-223 NKIGKVKFKTVA
+223 NKIGKIKFKTVA
-235 VPVLKGGKLTS
+235 VPVVKGGKLTS
-246 TKDKLEIS
+246 TKDQLTIS
-254 NADEVIIYVS
+254 GADEVVIYVS

-271 YNDLS
+271 YDDLS
-276 ANPDARV
+276 GNPQTRV
-283 SDYLNK
+283 AEYLNK
-289 ALSKKYNDELKAH
+289 ALNKKYNDELKAH
-302 VKKYQKY
+302 IYNYQKY

-316 LGTTEQSKKT
+316 LGTTEQTNKT
-326 TDVRIKEFGT
+326 TEVRIQEFGT

-354 ISSSQQ
+354 ISSSQP

-372 YQLNPSWDSKYT
+372 YQLNPAWDSKYT

-409 DMIQDLSVTGQESAK
+409 DMIRDLSVTGQESAK
-424 EMYKARGWNMHH
+424 EMYHARGWNMHH
-436 NTDLWRITGVVDGG
+436 NTDLWRITGIVDGG

-464 HVWNHYLYTGDKEF
+464 HIWNHYLYSGDKEF
-478 LKKNYD
+478 LKKNYE

-491 FYLDVLQQDSSK
+491 FYLDVLQPDPSG

-510 SMSPENKY
+510 SMSPENTYLKG
-518 FKNVS
+518 VG
-523 ITAGTTMDNQLVFDV
+523 ITAGTTMDNQLIFDV

-546 KILNQDKNLSKEIK
+546 KILNEDQSLSDEVK
-560 IALSKL
+560 ITLDKL

-571 GQHAQ
+571 GQYSQ
-576 LQEWLTDMDRTDDKH
+576 LQEWLKDMDRTDDKH

-607 PFRNPDLAE
+607 PFRNPDLTEA
-616 SAKNS
+616 AKNS
-621 MIYRGDK
+621 MTYRGDK

-659 PAPMETQGQSGGTYP
+659 PARMETKGQSGGTYP

-700 QSYDGYIYLLPALP
+700 QSYDGYLYILPALP

-724 LKARGGFEIDMDW
+724 LKARGGFEIDIDW
-737 KNSKLTKLNVKS
+737 KDSKLIKLIVKS
-749 TLGGNARIRIAKDL
+749 ALGGNVRIRIAKDIQL
-763 KLVTSRTSA
+763 KSKT
-772 TNLKKSTVNTE
+772 K
-783 TQLMLAK
+783 LMPAE
-790 GENSNEYYQVNSIK
+790 GENSNPFYQVNSIK
-804 IPLKSNKAELKNFP
+804 TPLISEKAELKEFAIP
-818 VPETKMFDFKTE
+818 ATQIFDFNTK
-830 KGGIY
+830 KGGTY
-835 LFTSY
+835 TFEVK

>member
-11 LLACGTI
+11 LLACGTAI
-18 VSVSAYAQQNLKL
+18 SISVHSQQNLKL
-31 TYNKPAENW
+31 IYNKPAENW
-40 NEALPIGNGRLGAM
+40 NEALPIGNGKLGAM
-54 VFGGAIQ
+54 VFGGASQ

-88 QKVRRLINENQFEKA
+88 QKIRKLLNDGQFEKA
-103 QDLTNK
+103 QKLSNT
-109 TFPRQAPKNLN
+109 TYPRVAPKDLN

-130 LFLDFKGHEN
+130 LFLNFKGHEN
-140 FKNYTRN
+140 FKNYTRT
-147 LDIEKAISTVS
+147 LDIEKAISNVS
-158 YEVNGVIFK
+158 YEVNGVTFK

-174 ADNVIIL
+174 VDNVIII
-181 KLSSNKKGSLNFSIN
+181 KLSSSKKGSLNFSIN
-196 ASTPHKINSIFT
+196 ASTPHLQKSIFT
-208 EKNQLVINGTSGSVD
+208 ENNQLVINGTSGSAD
-223 NKIGKVKFKTVA
+223 NKIGKINFKTVA
-235 VPVLKGGKLTS
+235 FPVLKGGKLTS

-254 NADEVIIYVS
+254 GSDEVVIYIS

-271 YNDLS
+271 YNDIS
-276 ANPDARV
+276 GNPDTRV
-283 SDYLNK
+283 SEYLKSALNK
-289 ALSKKYNDELKAH
+289 KYDVELKAH
-302 VKKYQKY
+302 IKKYQKY
-309 FKRVSLN
+309 FKRVSLA
-316 LGTTEQSKKT
+316 LGTTEQVKKT
-326 TDVRIKEFGT
+326 TDIRIKEFGT

-354 ISSSQQ
+354 ISSSQP

-372 YQLNPSWDSKYT
+372 DQLNPAWDSKYT

-389 EMNYWPAENTNLS
+389 EMNYWPAENANLS

-424 EMYKARGWNMHH
+424 EMYHARGWNMHH
-436 NTDLWRITGVVDGG
+436 NTDLWRITGIVDGG

-464 HVWNHYLYTGDKEF
+464 HIWNHYLYTGDKEF

-491 FYLDVLQQDSSK
+491 FYLDVLQQDPSG

-510 SMSPENKY
+510 SMSPENTYMKS
-518 FKNVS
+518 VG

-538 FNNFINAS
+538 FNNFIHAS
-546 KILNQDKNLSKEIK
+546 KILNEDQHLLEEVKS
-560 IALSKL
+560 ALNKL

-576 LQEWLTDMDRTDDKH
+576 LQEWLKDMDRTDDKH

-616 SAKNS
+616 AAKNS
-621 MIYRGDK
+621 MTYRGDK

-639 WWARLLDGNRAFK
+639 WWARLLDGNRAYK

-659 PAPMETQGQSGGTYP
+659 PAPTETKGQSGGTYP

-700 QSYDGYIYLLPALP
+700 QSYDGYIYILPALP

-724 LKARGGFEIDMDW
+724 LKARGGFEIDIDW
-737 KNSKLTKLNVKS
+737 KDSKLTKLVVKS
-749 TLGGNARIRIAKDL
+749 ALGGNARIRVARNPPIKTKA
-763 KLVTSRTSA
+763 
-772 TNLKKSTVNTE
+772 NL
-783 TQLMLAK
+783 QLAR
-790 GENSNEYYQVNSIK
+790 GENPNEYYQINAVK
-804 IPLKSNKAELKNFP
+804 APLISEKAQLKGYS
-818 VPETKMFDFKTE
+818 VPETHLFDFNTE
-830 KGGIY
+830 KGGVYI
-835 LFTSY
+835 FDVE